1 MHLMTRLKGEKIAPR
16 ALEWLTSATEPR
28 IHSLYRQSINLIGSD
43 RRLLSVVLREVGPG
57 PFAIVVERPDASFE
71 GFNMLDLES
80 SITIN
85 SRRIEIGPIQLD
97 AGSAE
102 EWQPQP
108 DWRRFGEE
116 LDSAAL
122 MRLAALLHEHAP
134 PGSFSPLANGTLFEL
149 DQTVQSQALHAAARP
164 AEMLLTSLAAGDRA
178 GAGDAAARLAGLGG
192 GVTPS
197 GDDYLQG
204 AIHALWAKQSEVRAR
219 PMGEAIVS
227 KTIPLTNVISGEWLR
242 SAARGE
248 AGEDWHLL
256 AQAIA
261 TSHRVDRVDEMAI
274 QLLRRG
280 HTSGADAMAGF
291 LATLSALG

>member
-1 MHLMTRLKGEKIAPR
+1 MYLVTRLKGDKIAPR
-16 ALEWLTSATEPR
+16 ALEWLASAAKPR
-28 IHSLYRQSINLIGSD
+28 IHSLYRQSINLVDSEQG
-43 RRLLSVVLREVGPG
+43 LLSVVLPEVGPG
-57 PFAIVVERPDASFE
+57 PFAIVVRRPDASFE
-71 GFNMLDLES
+71 GFNVLDLES
-80 SITIN
+80 PITIN
-85 SRRIEIGPIQLD
+85 SRRMEIGPIQVD
-97 AGSAE
+97 TVSAE
-102 EWQPQP
+102 EWQPRP
-108 DWRRFGEE
+108 NWRRFGEE

-122 MRLAALLHEHAP
+122 MRLAALLHEHAR
-134 PGSFSPLANGTLFEL
+134 PGSFAPLANGTLPEL
-149 DQTVQSQALHAAARP
+149 DQTVQSKALHAAARP
-164 AEMLLTSLAAGDRA
+164 AELLMAGLTAGDRA
-178 GAGDAAARLAGLGG
+178 GVGEAAIQLAGLGG

-219 PMGEAIVS
+219 RMGDAIIS
-227 KTIPLTNVISGEWLR
+227 QATPLTNAISGEWLR

-256 AQAIA
+256 VEAIA
-261 TSHRVDRVDEMAI
+261 TNHEVEEIAI